1 MTVTTEL
8 FMLNVLLCVD
18 RSICLHA
25 GLEIRGS
32 NGSKCYHFFSFA
44 TGILMW

>member
-1 MTVTTEL
+1 MIIYKDLAIIPGVL
-8 FMLNVLLCVD
+8 F
-18 RSICLHA
+18 A

-32 NGSKCYHFFSFA
+32 NGSKCYYVFSFA